1 MARGKVRWIRIEQLN
16 LAQPMIRSGR
26 ERLGELAASIE
37 EVGVLV
43 PLVVRSLGGEPE
55 EFAVI
60 AGAGRLEALRV
71 NGAAPSTTVPCVVV
85 EVDDAEAMLL
95 ALVENVVREEMRPF
109 DEAETAR
116 VLIEHYGFTQGRV
129 ASALGLSQP
138 ALSKRLAVFRLAKE
152 VVTALRKR
160 RIELGPALALRPL
173 EGNGKAQRR
182 LLKRMIAEGLS
193 TTEVKALVAAERF
206 GEAAIEPLQFRV
218 RGAGRVEARTTPKG
232 RLRVVLDAEDPAALD
247 RLWRSLKKKL
257 S

>member
-85 EVDDAEAMLL
+85 EVDDAQGTAEGGARRRGSGGARPSL
-95 ALVENVVREEMRPF
+95 ALAQEETF
-109 DEAETAR
+109 
-116 VLIEHYGFTQGRV
+116 
-129 ASALGLSQP
+129 
-138 ALSKRLAVFRLAKE
+138 
-152 VVTALRKR
+152 
-160 RIELGPALALRPL
+160 
-173 EGNGKAQRR
+173 
-182 LLKRMIAEGLS
+182 MISDDCA
-193 TTEVKALVAAERF
+193 
-206 GEAAIEPLQFRV
+206 PMM
-218 RGAGRVEARTTPKG
+218 
-232 RLRVVLDAEDPAALD
+232 
-247 RLWRSLKKKL
+247 
-257 S
+257 

>member
-1 MARGKVRWIRIEQLN
+1 M
-16 LAQPMIRSGR
+16 
-26 ERLGELAASIE
+26 
-37 EVGVLV
+37 LV

-71 NGAAPSTTVPCVVV
+71 NGAAPSTMVPCVVV

-116 VLIEHYGFTQGRV
+116 VLIEEYEFTQGRV
-129 ASALGLSQP
+129 ASALGMSQSG
-138 ALSKRLAVFRLAKE
+138 LSKRLAVFRLAKP
-152 VVTALRKR
+152 VVTALRKGQ
-160 RIELGPALALRPL
+160 IELGPALALRPL
-173 EGNGKAQRR
+173 EGDTKAQRR

-193 TTEVKALVAAERF
+193 TTDVKALVAAERF
-206 GEAAIEPLQFRV
+206 GAAAIEPLQFDV
-218 RGAGRVEARTTPKG
+218 RGAGRVQARTTPQG

-247 RLWRSLKKKL
+247 KLWRSLRKKL